1 MAIPALLPLKD
12 KSMMH
17 YSGFYC
23 LLKYHQIEFRVARI
37 QNKYTGQ
44 PSHKVE
50 KSQPSLCPSALV
62 SKWNDK
68 SEQLLVSAHKKCRP
82 VSSFTLKN
90 AGPICN
96 RERKANVSVLLL
108 SLTSCMTFNK
118 SLMFSE
124 P

>member
-23 LLKYHQIEFRVARI
+23 LLKHHQIEFRVVRI
-37 QNKYTGQ
+37 QNKYTGH
-44 PSHKVE
+44 PSHKVG
-50 KSQPSLCPSALV
+50 KSQPSLCLSALV

-82 VSSFTLKN
+82 VSSLTLKN
-90 AGPICN
+90 AGPVCN
-96 RERKANVSVLLL
+96 RRKKRKKSQCFSPTAI
-108 SLTSCMTFNK
+108 TNK
-118 SLMFSE
+118 LYDL
-124 P
+124 

>member
-23 LLKYHQIEFRVARI
+23 LLKHHQIEFRVVRI
-37 QNKYTGQ
+37 QNNYTGH
-44 PSHKVE
+44 PSHKVG
-50 KSQPSLCPSALV
+50 KSQPSLCLSALV

-68 SEQLLVSAHKKCRP
+68 SEQLFVSAQKKCRP

-90 AGPICN
+90 AGPVCN
-96 RERKANVSVLLL
+96 RRKKRKKSQCFSPTAI
-108 SLTSCMTFNK
+108 TNK
-118 SLMFSE
+118 LYDL
-124 P
+124 